1 MNLIPFSHDTLA
13 SEAKDDLFCFTE
25 ELESFGVSAQQ
36 GLAPVFKVLIVDD
49 DEDVH
54 LATHAALRT
63 MNFKGRSLE
72 FIDAYSAEEAYYL
85 LQTHADIAVMLLD
98 VVMEN
103 EQAGLNLIG
112 QIRQHLGLKSLR
124 IILRTGQPGY
134 APELETVA
142 RYDINDY
149 KTKTEL
155 TREKLHVVMMTALRS
170 YLLYEELLTLAYED
184 TLTGLLNRNGLL
196 NMLTVQLNNF
206 SNEDL
211 APLQFAL
218 VDLNQ
223 FSVLNDT
230 FGANQ
235 GDMLLRAFA
244 QRLDSEPGCVVAARL
259 DADHFAILYR
269 GEAEQLL
276 ASHSL
281 SRPILFDE
289 IEHPLS
295 FCIGV
300 ATCNQGIAAAELLG
314 YATMALKRAKNQGHG
329 SCVVFK
335 QAMIEELRR
344 HSQMLRSLK
353 RDLDLGQ
360 LFLEYQPQIDLA
372 TNQLLGVEALV
383 RWHPKGGERVP
394 PDQFIH
400 LAEQS
405 GLIIKLGDWVL
416 QQALIDLQDLLP
428 SLPDLRMAVNV
439 SALQFNQLDFEA
451 KVIAALDRSG
461 IEGRSLDLEITESVG
476 ILGSTDV
483 ESKFAHL
490 KKLGITLSIDD
501 FGTGFSSLSYL
512 EKLSADRL
520 KIDRS
525 FVAKLD
531 ASGSG
536 QRIAQM
542 IIGLGHRLNLQV
554 LAEGIETT
562 SQLEELKALGC
573 HEGQGYLIARPMP
586 LDALLKWIDKWNGK
600 WNC

>member
-1 MNLIPFSHDTLA
+1 MNLLSFSRATSA
-13 SEAKDDLFCFTE
+13 SKANEDLFCFTE
-25 ELESFGVSAQQ
+25 ELEAADD
-36 GLAPVFKVLIVDD
+36 LNLDAPATAFKVLIVDD

-54 LATHAALRT
+54 LATHLT
-63 MNFKGRSLE
+63 LKNMHFKGRKLE
-72 FIDAYSAEEAYYL
+72 FLNAYSGEEAYYQ
-85 LQTHADIAVMLLD
+85 LQKHPDTAVMLLD
-98 VVMEN
+98 VVMET

-112 QIRQHLGLKSLR
+112 QIRHHLGLQSLR

-155 TREKLHVVMMTALRS
+155 THEKLHVIMMTALRS
-170 YLLYEELLTLAYED
+170 YLLYQELVTLAYD
-184 TLTGLLNRNGLL
+184 DPLTGLFNRNGLL
-196 NMLTVQLNNF
+196 NMLDLQLGGC
-206 SNEDL
+206 SEEDEQQLQL
-211 APLQFAL
+211 ALI
-218 VDLNQ
+218 DLNQ

-230 FGANQ
+230 FGSQQ
-235 GDMLLRAFA
+235 GDLLLKAFA
-244 QRLDSEPGCVVAARL
+244 KRLEDQEGCLVAARL
-259 DADHFAILYR
+259 NADHFALLYR
-269 GEAEQLL
+269 GDAEYLK
-276 ASHSL
+276 ARDSL
-281 SRPILFDE
+281 TQPILFDD

-300 ATCNQGIAAAELLG
+300 ATCTEGMTANELLS

-329 SCVVFK
+329 SCVIFK
-335 QAMIEELRR
+335 PAMVEELRH

-353 RDLDLGQ
+353 RDLDLGK
-360 LFLEYQPQIDLA
+360 LFLEYQPQIELS
-372 TNQLLGVEALV
+372 TNQILGVEALV
-383 RWHPKGGERVP
+383 RWHPAGGQRIP

-416 QQALIDLQDLLP
+416 QQALLDLQELLP
-428 SLPDLRMAVNV
+428 QLPNLRMAVNV
-439 SALQFNQLDFEA
+439 SALQFNQSDFESKVA
-451 KVIAALDRSG
+451 KVLTARNIG
-461 IEGRSLDLEITESVG
+461 GQNLDLEITESVG
-476 ILGSTDV
+476 VLGSV
-483 ESKFAHL
+483 EVEDKFAYL
-490 KKLGITLSIDD
+490 KKLGVTLSIDD

-531 ASGSG
+531 SSCSG
-536 QRIAQM
+536 QRIVQM

-554 LAEGIETT
+554 LAEGIENN

-586 LDALLKWIDKWNGK
+586 LDALVDWVNQWNG
-600 WNC
+600 

>member
-1 MNLIPFSHDTLA
+1 MNLISFS
-13 SEAKDDLFCFTE
+13 SENPEAEATDDLLCFVEETE
-25 ELESFGVSAQQ
+25 LLATFSQSAFTQ
-36 GLAPVFKVLIVDD
+36 VFKILIVDD
-49 DEDVH
+49 DKDIH
-54 LATHAALRT
+54 LATHLALKN

-72 FIDAYSAEEAYYL
+72 FIHAFSGKEAYQQ
-85 LQTHADIAVMLLD
+85 LQNHPDIAILLLD

-103 EQAGLNLIG
+103 EQAGLDLIA
-112 QIRQHLGLKSLR
+112 QIRQQLGLQSLR

-149 KTKTEL
+149 KTKNEL
-155 TREKLHVVMMTALRS
+155 TNEKLHVVIMTALRS
-170 YLLYEELLTLAYED
+170 YLLYEELLALAYND
-184 TLTGLLNRNGLL
+184 ALTGLFNRNGLL
-196 NMLTVQLNNF
+196 NMLELQLINHSVNN
-206 SNEDL
+206 EAQLQL
-211 APLQFAL
+211 ALI
-218 VDLNQ
+218 DLNQ
-223 FSVLNDT
+223 FSLLNDT
-230 FGANQ
+230 FGAEQ
-235 GDMLLRAFA
+235 GDLLLQAFA
-244 QRLDSEPGCVVAARL
+244 LRLENEPGCLVAARL
-259 DADHFAILYR
+259 EADHFALLYR
-269 GEAEQLL
+269 GEAKHLE
-276 ASHSL
+276 ASSSL
-281 SRPILFDE
+281 TKPILFDG

-295 FCIGV
+295 FCLGV
-300 ATCNQGIAAAELLG
+300 ANCSESMAAEELLG
-314 YATMALKRAKNQGHG
+314 YATMALKRAKNQGQG
-329 SCVVFK
+329 SCVVFE
-335 QAMIEELRR
+335 QSMVEELRR

-353 RDLDLGQ
+353 KDLDLGQ

-416 QQALIDLQDLLP
+416 QQALLDLQELLP
-428 SLPDLRMAVNV
+428 DLPQLRMAVNV
-439 SALQFNQLDFEA
+439 SALQFNQPDFES
-451 KVIAALDRSG
+451 KVAAALNVKG
-461 IEGRSLDLEITESVG
+461 IAGHSLDLEITESVG
-476 ILGSTDV
+476 ILGSAEV
-483 ESKFAHL
+483 ETKFAHL
-490 KKLGITLSIDD
+490 KQLGVTLSIDD

-531 ASGSG
+531 ASGTG
-536 QRIAQM
+536 QRIVQM
-542 IIGLGHRLNLQV
+542 IISLGHRLNLQV

-562 SQLEELKALGC
+562 SQLEELRALGC

-586 LDALLKWIDKWNGK
+586 LDSLLEWIAK

>member
-1 MNLIPFSHDTLA
+1 MNLISFSRDTA
-13 SEAKDDLFCFTE
+13 TSKESDDLLYFTE
-25 ELESFGVSAQQ
+25 ELETSAEAD
-36 GLAPVFKVLIVDD
+36 LTESTPVFKVLIVDD
-49 DEDVH
+49 DEDIH
-54 LATHAALRT
+54 LATRLT
-63 MNFKGRSLE
+63 LKNMQFKGRRLE
-72 FIDAYSAEEAYYL
+72 FIDAYSGEEAYYL
-85 LQTHADIAVMLLD
+85 LQSHPDTAVMLLD
-98 VVMEN
+98 VVMET

-112 QIRQHLGLKSLR
+112 QIRHHLGLQSLR

-134 APELETVA
+134 APELKTVA

-155 TREKLHVVMMTALRS
+155 THDKLHVIMMTALRS
-170 YLLYEELLTLAYED
+170 YLLYEELVTLAYD
-184 TLTGLLNRNGLL
+184 DPLTGLFNRNGLL
-196 NMLTVQLNNF
+196 NMLNLQLG
-206 SNEDL
+206 SYSEEAEQQLQL
-211 APLQFAL
+211 ALI
-218 VDLNQ
+218 DLNQ

-230 FGANQ
+230 FGNQQ
-235 GDMLLRAFA
+235 GDLLLKAFA
-244 QRLDSEPGCVVAARL
+244 QRLENQEGCKVAARL
-259 DADHFAILYR
+259 NADHFALLYQ
-269 GEAEQLL
+269 GDAEHLK
-276 ASHSL
+276 ARESL
-281 SRPILFDE
+281 TQPILFDD

-300 ATCNQGIAAAELLG
+300 ATCTEGMSGDELLS

-329 SCVVFK
+329 SCVIFK
-335 QAMIEELRR
+335 PAMVEELRH

-383 RWHPKGGERVP
+383 RWHPAGGQRIP

-416 QQALIDLQDLLP
+416 QQALLDLQELLP
-428 SLPDLRMAVNV
+428 ELPHLRMAVNV
-439 SALQFNQLDFEA
+439 SALQFNQPDFESKVA
-451 KVIAALDRSG
+451 KVLTSSNLSG
-461 IEGRSLDLEITESVG
+461 HNLDLEITESVG
-476 ILGSTDV
+476 VLGSMEV
-483 ESKFAHL
+483 ENKFSYL
-490 KKLGITLSIDD
+490 KQLGVTLSIDD

-525 FVAKLD
+525 FVNKLD
-531 ASGSG
+531 ASSSG

-586 LDALLKWIDKWNGK
+586 LDALLEWIDQ

>member
-1 MNLIPFSHDTLA
+1 MNLLPFSHDTLA
-13 SEAKDDLFCFTE
+13 PEAKDDLFCFAE
-25 ELESFGVSAQQ
+25 EFESLGAEPQQ

-85 LQTHADIAVMLLD
+85 LQSHADIAVMLLD
-98 VVMEN
+98 VVMET
-103 EQAGLNLIG
+103 EQAGLHLIG

-134 APELETVA
+134 APELETIA

-196 NMLTVQLNNF
+196 NMLNVQLSNF
-206 SNEDL
+206 SSEDL
-211 APLQFAL
+211 AELQFAL
-218 VDLNQ
+218 IDLNQ

-230 FGANQ
+230 FGAQQ
-235 GDMLLRAFA
+235 GDMLLKAFA
-244 QRLDSEPGCVVAARL
+244 QRLDAEPSCIVAARL

-276 ASHSL
+276 ASYSL

-300 ATCNQGIAAAELLG
+300 ATCNDDITAAELLS

-335 QAMIEELRR
+335 QVMIEELRR

-383 RWHPKGGERVP
+383 RWHPKGGDRVP

-428 SLPDLRMAVNV
+428 NLPDLRMAVNV

-451 KVIAALDRSG
+451 KVIAALKRSG
-461 IEGRSLDLEITESVG
+461 INGHSLDLEITESVG

-483 ESKFAHL
+483 ENKFAYL
-490 KKLGITLSIDD
+490 KTLGITLSIDD

-586 LDALLKWIDKWNGK
+586 LDALLKWIDAWVDK

>member
-1 MNLIPFSHDTLA
+1 MNLVSFSCDT
-13 SEAKDDLFCFTE
+13 STPEVKDDLLYFAE
-25 ELESFGVSAQQ
+25 EPETSVNSSQASSV
-36 GLAPVFKVLIVDD
+36 AVFKVLIVDD
-49 DEDVH
+49 DEDTH
-54 LATHAALRT
+54 LATRLT
-63 MNFKGRSLE
+63 LKNMCFKGRRLE
-72 FIDAYSAEEAYYL
+72 FLDAYTSEEAYYL
-85 LQTHADIAVMLLD
+85 LQKHPDTAVMLLD
-98 VVMEN
+98 VVMET
-103 EQAGLNLIG
+103 EQAGLNLIT
-112 QIRQHLGLKSLR
+112 QVRYHLGLQSLR

-155 TREKLHVVMMTALRS
+155 THDKLHVIMMTALRS
-170 YLLYEELLTLAYED
+170 FLLYEELVALAYD
-184 TLTGLLNRNGLL
+184 DPLTGLFNRNGLL
-196 NMLTVQLNNF
+196 NMLDLQLRNCLDNK
-206 SNEDL
+206 DQ
-211 APLQFAL
+211 PLQLAL
-218 VDLNQ
+218 IDLNH

-230 FGANQ
+230 FGTHQ
-235 GDMLLRAFA
+235 GDLLLKAFA
-244 QRLDSEPGCVVAARL
+244 QRLESRVACLAAARL
-259 DADHFAILYR
+259 NADHFALLYR
-269 GEAEQLL
+269 GDAEYLKAQE
-276 ASHSL
+276 SL
-281 SRPILFDE
+281 TQPILFDD

-300 ATCNQGIAAAELLG
+300 ATCTEGMTGNELLS

-329 SCVVFK
+329 SCVIFK
-335 QAMIEELRR
+335 PAMVEELRH
-344 HSQMLRSLK
+344 HSLMLRSLK

-383 RWHPKGGERVP
+383 RWHPAGGKPVP

-416 QQALIDLQDLLP
+416 QQALLDLQELLP
-428 SLPDLRMAVNV
+428 ALPDLRMAVNV
-439 SALQFNQLDFEA
+439 SALQFNQPDFESKIA
-451 KVIAALDRSG
+451 KALAIKNISG
-461 IEGRSLDLEITESVG
+461 NNLDLEITESVG
-476 ILGSTDV
+476 VLGSNEV
-483 ESKFAHL
+483 ENKFAYL
-490 KKLGITLSIDD
+490 KQLGVTLSIDD

-542 IIGLGHRLNLQV
+542 IISLGHRLNLQV

-562 SQLEELKALGC
+562 SQLDELKALGC

-586 LDALLKWIDKWNGK
+586 LNVLMEWIER